1 MRARKQD
8 WIWEERSPPLG
19 ERNGRA
25 QAATRGRRVEAAG
38 RGLAGRQAEEEE
50 EEEDTEVRD
59 DGGAPSA
66 AARSS

>member
-1 MRARKQD
+1 VRARKQD

-50 EEEDTEVRD
+50 EDTEVRD